1 MACRGTKWHRSTPR
15 DFLAAPSTSRS
26 KFPPTKSAPSPAP
39 VNTLLKSSYLLGTTF
54 EIEAIFNSLFDIAG
68 EIAGAEACG
77 LLSCGEND
85 PASWEIRLSRR
96 IEVNKATP
104 DLLSLLIAPGAIA
117 SNFDKGRLHGPRL
130 GSLVRAHLQGMVF
143 PFPDRVPPAS

>member
-1 MACRGTKWHRSTPR
+1 MASFDTTGLPR
-15 DFLAAPSTSRS
+15 CTIDFPLEI
-26 KFPPTKSAPSPAP
+26 SPDEIASLSGP
-39 VNTLLKSSYLLGTTF
+39 VNTLLKSSYLLGSTF
-54 EIEAIFNSLFDIAG
+54 EIDAIFNSLFDIAG

-117 SNFDKGRLHGPRL
+117 ANFDKGVSMDPDWGPWSEPICNCL
-130 GSLVRAHLQGMVF
+130 LYTSDAA
-143 PFPDRVPPAS
+143 DE